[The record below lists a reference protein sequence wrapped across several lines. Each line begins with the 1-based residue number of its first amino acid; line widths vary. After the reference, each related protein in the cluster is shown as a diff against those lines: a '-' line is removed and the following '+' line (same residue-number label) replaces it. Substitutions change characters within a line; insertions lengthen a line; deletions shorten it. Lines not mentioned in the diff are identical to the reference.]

1 MFHFGTIPASAQQ
14 LPPSPSFFPST
25 ARGHRGRSAG
35 SMGTPSGK
43 GALWWDRD
51 SDRMGRPIRAD
62 VRAAAH
68 EIWNHACARVRAALG
83 DDCDAAEMMEV
94 SVERVSRYLDSQ
106 GSGVFSHS
114 APALLTIALRRQI
127 QKHQIKRE
135 RIEFLGGAS
144 DLEQRVC
151 APNGFGGV
159 NQQMDLKKIMRRLS
173 GRSYRILLRRRD
185 GIDWKS
191 ISEEL
196 GISRQTAQNSFW
208 REIRQAQL
216 DLLKI
221 DGEKEISPIKHS
233 LDGGKGK
240 AMKKSPHSASRSARR
255 GHRTGTD

>member
-1 MFHFGTIPASAQQ
+1 VQVVWGLPVGKALFGGTATLIEWDGPYAQMCERQ
-14 LPPSPSFFPST
+14 RMKSGIMPVPGYGPP
-25 ARGHRGRSAG
+25 
-35 SMGTPSGK
+35 
-43 GALWWDRD
+43 W
-51 SDRMGRPIRAD
+51 
-62 VRAAAH
+62 
-68 EIWNHACARVRAALG
+68 
-83 DDCDAAEMMEV
+83 EMIV
-94 SVERVSRYLDSQ
+94 TR
-106 GSGVFSHS
+106 
-114 APALLTIALRRQI
+114 
-127 QKHQIKRE
+127 